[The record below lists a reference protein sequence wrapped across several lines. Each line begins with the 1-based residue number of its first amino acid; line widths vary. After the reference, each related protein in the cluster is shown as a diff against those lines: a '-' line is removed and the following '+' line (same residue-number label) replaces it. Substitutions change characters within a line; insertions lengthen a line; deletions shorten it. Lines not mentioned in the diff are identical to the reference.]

1 MTLVN
6 GGKLSTCQGDR
17 FYWITLS
24 TDEMPCVGVYELPGP
39 PEHLSTFCQSDIS
52 CARSPWARAANGGT
66 SPERPLC
73 ESWAGRPFVSP
84 TAPQLVVSAETQSR
98 QGQSH
103 HMGSLCCEGSWAC
116 QGDGNVCSG
125 GPQSWPPNLRLIL
138 PLDDS
143 ISRVGGILG
152 RWDSW

>member
-17 FYWITLS
+17 FSRITLS

-39 PEHLSTFCQSDIS
+39 PEHLSTFCQTYLV
-52 CARSPWARAANGGT
+52 PGVPGPQAANGGT
-66 SPERPLC
+66 SPRWRLC

-84 TAPQLVVSAETQSR
+84 TAPQLIVSAETQSR

-103 HMGSLCCEGSWAC
+103 HMGSLCCEGSWAG

-125 GPQSWPPNLRLIL
+125 GPQSWPPNLRLKLNSAI
-138 PLDDS
+138 
-143 ISRVGGILG
+143 G
-152 RWDSW
+152 